1 MTKTATKPPTARRPA
16 TARTSANPARM
27 VRKQLLITPEQN
39 RRIKALAA
47 ATGRTEAYLLREAI
61 DAKLASAGEVDW
73 RVGFFAA
80 VAEWPADSDIAE
92 RIAENRKAWARRHKR
107 LIGGDGDK

>member
-1 MTKTATKPPTARRPA
+1 MTKTATKPA
-16 TARTSANPARM
+16 TARAAANPARM

-47 ATGRTEAYLLREAI
+47 ATGRTEAELFREAI
-61 DAKLASAGEVDW
+61 DAKLASAGEADW

-92 RIAENRKAWARRHKR
+92 RIAENRERRTKRRAR
-107 LIGGDGDK
+107 LSDDDEGNDGK